1 MLCKGGRTVKAVVL
15 TSLMLAS
22 FAFGV
27 APRPAAAAPFDGS
40 APMLCAAITVMD
52 CDPKGECSRR
62 LPEEVNLPT
71 FVRVD
76 VPGRTLASPDGSKT
90 AEVKSVTR
98 LDGSLILQGAQN
110 GRGWTLAVVEETGK
124 MSAAIADGEDA
135 FAIYG
140 ACALAGR

>member
-1 MLCKGGRTVKAVVL
+1 MIRRRCQLTRAWIVGMGMLMVL
-15 TSLMLAS
+15 A
-22 FAFGV
+22 AAG
-27 APRPAAAAPFDGS
+27 AAGPAAAAPFDGS
-40 APMLCAAITVMD
+40 APMLCAAMTVMD

-62 LPEEVNLPT
+62 MPEEVNLPA

-76 VPGRTLASPDGSKT
+76 VPGRTLASPDGSRT

-110 GRGWTLAVVEETGK
+110 GRGWTVAIVEESGK
-124 MSAAIADGEDA
+124 MSAGVADGEDA